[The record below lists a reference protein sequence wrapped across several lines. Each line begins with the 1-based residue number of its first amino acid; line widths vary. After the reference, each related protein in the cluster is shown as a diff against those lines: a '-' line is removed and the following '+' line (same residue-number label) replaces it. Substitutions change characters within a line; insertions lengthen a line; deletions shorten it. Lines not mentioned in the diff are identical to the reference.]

1 MASKYRKKYALPEN
15 FYNVLEDYSRE
26 VLRDQPMDVLEFS
39 YLYFNAIEDVSKYQ
53 TIKPL
58 IFGAKFWQLPKFILN
73 RVPSINLIIHEKV
86 RTSHPQEMEVQKKWS
101 KNTASTMKTV
111 NHKSS

>member
-39 YLYFNAIEDVSKYQ
+39 YLYFKAIEDVSKYQ

-58 IFGAKFWQLPKFILN
+58 IFGEKFWQLPKFILN

-86 RTSHPQEMEVQKKWS
+86 RTSHPQEMVVQKKWS